1 MHFTIFPF
9 IYCIYVIYDMFQ
21 TCVLFFSSF
30 LWFISVYFGSF
41 LITAFLTKPGRPS
54 KTSLEKDTVGKPV
67 CPICG
72 KVFSYPS
79 ALDIHMRIHT
89 GEKPYQCLHCD
100 KRFSRKD
107 QMRIHMLHHYK
118 QPE

>member
-1 MHFTIFPF
+1 
-9 IYCIYVIYDMFQ
+9 MFQ